1 MKDLITKERVYNQPI
16 EKIWNAISIGE
27 EISAWFIKA
36 DFKAEKG
43 YQYLFT
49 ASEENGCVNI
59 TGEIKKS
66 DPYTLAYT
74 WIVDGTTAE
83 TLVTWKL
90 EPVEG
95 GTKLFLEHSGI
106 SKYEGETAVKM
117 FESFNGGWT
126 NCMDLLDT
134 YVNTTVHAG

>member
-16 EKIWNAISIGE
+16 EKIWNAISKEE
-27 EISAWFIKA
+27 EITAWFIKA

-43 YQYLFT
+43 YQYTFI

-59 TGEIKKS
+59 TGEIKES

-106 SKYEGETAVKM
+106 SNYEGETAVKM
-117 FESFNGGWT
+117 FESFSGGWT
-126 NCMDLLDT
+126 NCMNLLET

>member
-1 MKDLITKERVYNQPI
+1 MKDVITKERVFNQPI
-16 EKIWNAISIGE
+16 EKVWNAISVGE

-43 YQYLFT
+43 YRYTFT

-66 DPYTLAYT
+66 DPYTLSYT

-83 TLVTWKL
+83 TTVTWKL
-90 EPVEG
+90 EPVDS
-95 GTKLFLEHSGI
+95 GTKLLLEHSGI
-106 SKYEGETAVKM
+106 SNYEGDTAIKM
-117 FESFNGGWT
+117 FESFSGGWI
-126 NCMDLLDT
+126 NCMDLLDN